1 MSGMIKDDL
10 LIPFLSVELGIPA
23 SVLWEEDTC
32 DIMAM
37 VYYMRAKARKA
48 ERESGTKKLYNDNFI

>member
-1 MSGMIKDDL
+1 MVDQDL
-10 LIPFLSVELGIPA
+10 LIPFLGVELGIPP
-23 SVLWEEDTC
+23 SVLWSEDTC

-37 VYYMRAKARKA
+37 LHYIRAKGRKA